1 MYLQRTRS
9 RDIIYELA
17 IELIEE
23 LIKNESFEIDR
34 WREKIIKKL
43 HLKKLTDEQLINI
56 YDLSEYVLHNDV
68 QNEFNNY
75 SDDLEKS
82 LKVIDGIEVFEE
94 IINSEAKLRG
104 FFIWTA
110 AIDPYF
116 NEDEIFEIG
125 GHKFAFAKSRF
136 PNGTLSIII
145 LSIGKES
152 KSFYEHCVFSKNIA
166 QLHVEDSV
174 KKEISQ
180 KNEIIVD
187 IHINERFAKEFI
199 KKYGNGDTR
208 KLIDKYNTEYLLIEL
223 KDISKMRDMQYLY

>member
-1 MYLQRTRS
+1 MYTRS

-17 IELIEE
+17 TELIEE
-23 LIKNESFEIDR
+23 MIENENFEIDR

-56 YDLSEYVLHNDV
+56 YDLSEYVLHDDI
-68 QNEFNNY
+68 QNNFNSY
-75 SDDLEKS
+75 SDDLERNF
-82 LKVIDGIEVFEE
+82 KVIDGIEIFEE

-136 PNGTLSIII
+136 PNGSLSIVV
-145 LSIGKES
+145 LSIGKDS
-152 KSFYEHCVFSKNIA
+152 KRFFEHCIFTKNIS
-166 QLHVEDSV
+166 QLNVESAV

-180 KNEIIVD
+180 KNEVIVD
-187 IHINERFAKEFI
+187 IHINEKFTKEFV
-199 KKYGNGDTR
+199 KKYGGNTR
-208 KLIDKYNTEYLLIEL
+208 KLIDKYDTEYLLIEL